1 MGAVGYVLLAVA
13 IVLIIVTMVLLIML
27 LRKKDNNQQTD
38 NSLVVMAE
46 LNKIK
51 NELSISFERSNVM
64 INGQVANLSSN
75 IKDLTER
82 YDRFMMNMNGQ
93 LEQILKDN
101 NDALLKMREDNSKE
115 MEKMREVVDQKLS
128 ENIEQKFNSS
138 FKLVSDRMSELTKE
152 FQELQNLQTSV
163 KDLNSIFKNVKTR
176 GTWGEVSL
184 DNLLS
189 QILTPDQFA
198 KQVSVKKSTSDR
210 DRVDF
215 AVVLPG
221 KGDGKDKTF
230 LPIDSKLPLDNYQR
244 LVEASAQSDAEGVD
258 LALKALLANIKTEA
272 KSISEKY
279 INPPTTT
286 DFAIMYLPIEGLYA
300 EVVQQTGLM
309 EVLQT
314 EYGVNVAGPST
325 LASLLNTIRMGF
337 RSIAIEKRSKEIAD
351 IMIKFQK
358 DFANFASYLDK
369 MGKNINTLQNSLE
382 DARKKNDKIQ
392 KTLSKVQVTDG
403 TGTEY
408 IEADDVDVPQI
419 GLIEEDDD

>member
-1 MGAVGYVLLAVA
+1 
-13 IVLIIVTMVLLIML
+13 
-27 LRKKDNNQQTD
+27 
-38 NSLVVMAE
+38 
-46 LNKIK
+46 
-51 NELSISFERSNVM
+51 
-64 INGQVANLSSN
+64 
-75 IKDLTER
+75 
-82 YDRFMMNMNGQ
+82 
-93 LEQILKDN
+93 
-101 NDALLKMREDNSKE
+101 
-115 MEKMREVVDQKLS
+115 
-128 ENIEQKFNSS
+128 
-138 FKLVSDRMSELTKE
+138 MSELTKE

>member
-64 INGQVANLSSN
+64 INGQVANLSNN

-93 LEQILKDN
+93 LEQIRKDN

-221 KGDGKDKTF
+221 QGDGKDKTF

>member
-38 NSLVVMAE
+38 NSLVVIAE

-64 INGQVANLSSN
+64 INGQVANLSTN

-93 LEQILKDN
+93 LEQIRKDN

-221 KGDGKDKTF
+221 KGDGKDKTL

-408 IEADDVDVPQI
+408 IEADDIDVPQI

>member
-93 LEQILKDN
+93 LEQIRKDN

>member
-64 INGQVANLSSN
+64 INGQVANLSNN

-93 LEQILKDN
+93 LEQIRKDN

>member
-64 INGQVANLSSN
+64 INGQVANLSTN

-93 LEQILKDN
+93 LEQIRKDN